1 MPSVLIDQKPGVALP
16 PFSTRRIALPT
27 EHGGWG
33 FLVEPLVAGLAIAF
47 SIGGAW
53 IALMTIGAFLTRQP
67 LKMLILDRMGMRDR
81 RRALAASK
89 YVLLYA
95 AVFAVGLTG
104 ALLTASITSFVP
116 FLFVLPLVA
125 LQNYYDI
132 FRRSRHIVPELAGAV
147 AISASVACI
156 TLAGGLALPNALALW
171 AIFVLRLISSILYV
185 RERLLLEKGK
195 PFSRELPATAHVLSL
210 VVVVILVSFDLASV
224 LTLLVMAV
232 LLHRSISGL
241 SPTRTKLKAMQIGIY
256 EVIYGAVL
264 VASIIAGHFL
274 GV

>member
-1 MPSVLIDQKPGVALP
+1 MPSALIEQKPGVALP
-16 PFSTRRIALPT
+16 PISTRRIALPT

-33 FLVEPLVAGLAIAF
+33 FLLEPLVAGLAIAF

-95 AVFAVGLTG
+95 AVFGVGLTG
-104 ALLTASITSFVP
+104 ALLTASITSLVP
-116 FLFVLPLVA
+116 FLFVLPLVS

-156 TLAGGLALPNALALW
+156 TLAGGLALSNALALW

-185 RERLLLEKGK
+185 RERLRLEKGK
-195 PFSRELPATAHVLSL
+195 SYSRTVPTAVHVFTANAVAIMAVYHLASILTFFAFLVLLYRAVMGLSPRRKKLKAMRIGIHEVIYGL
-210 VVVVILVSFDLASV
+210 VVVVSV
-224 LTLLVMAV
+224 VA
-232 LLHRSISGL
+232 GYF
-241 SPTRTKLKAMQIGIY
+241 IGI
-256 EVIYGAVL
+256 
-264 VASIIAGHFL
+264 
-274 GV
+274 